1 MYRHLH
7 HSLSATASGLRYHES
22 PSGPNRGGTVRSD
35 LPSSN
40 PGRRGFAVAIAK
52 PSLPRSASSSIL
64 STVAHRDHHERD
76 SAAVRVG
83 VVTVSDTRSEG
94 DDTSGRRIRELAA
107 AAGHE
112 VVFYKIVR
120 DEPESIVGL
129 IRLPP
134 SVADVIITN
143 GGTGLAPRDT
153 TFEAV
158 SRLIQREIPGF
169 GEIFRTLSYAEVGA
183 AAMLSRAVAGL
194 VGDRVV
200 FCLPGSTKA
209 VELAMVKLILP
220 QIGHLVGL
228 VGRR

>member
-1 MYRHLH
+1 MQT
-7 HSLSATASGLRYHES
+7 SPILR
-22 PSGPNRGGTVRSD
+22 
-35 LPSSN
+35 L
-40 PGRRGFAVAIAK
+40 
-52 PSLPRSASSSIL
+52 
-64 STVAHRDHHERD
+64 VAHSDHHAKD

-83 VVTVSDTRSEG
+83 VITVSDTRGEG
-94 DDTSGRRIRELAA
+94 DDGSGRRIRELIT

-112 VVFYKIVR
+112 VVFYRIVR

-158 SRLIQREIPGF
+158 SQLIQREIPGF
-169 GEIFRTLSYAEVGA
+169 GELFRMLSYEEVGA

-194 VGDRVV
+194 VGDRAV

-209 VELAMVKLILP
+209 VELAMTKLIVP
-220 QIGHLVGL
+220 QLGHLVGL

>member
-1 MYRHLH
+1 
-7 HSLSATASGLRYHES
+7 
-22 PSGPNRGGTVRSD
+22 
-35 LPSSN
+35 
-40 PGRRGFAVAIAK
+40 
-52 PSLPRSASSSIL
+52 
-64 STVAHRDHHERD
+64 VAHRDHHQED
-76 SAAVRVG
+76 SAVVRVG
-83 VVTVSDTRSEG
+83 VITVSDTRTES
-94 DDTSGRRIRELAA
+94 DDTSGQRIRDLAR

-112 VVFYKIVR
+112 VAFYKIVK
-120 DEPESIVGL
+120 DDPDSIVGL

-134 SVADVIITN
+134 SLADVIITN

-169 GEIFRTLSYAEVGA
+169 GEIFRMLSYSEVGA
-183 AAMLSRAVAGL
+183 AAMLSRAVGGL